1 MKKIFC
7 GNLNCLFL
15 IILFY
20 SINAYCCE
28 IKVKNSYDLK
38 EKLEKINNYDEII
51 LENGVYNGNFIINKS
66 ITIKSEG
73 IAILTSNSKNNILT
87 INAPN
92 VTIKNLYFYN
102 SGKNMMERNSCI
114 FINENKTIIYNNFF
128 SECGFAIW
136 INGTSYNYITNN
148 IFVGTDNTILSDRG
162 NTIQIYKST
171 NTTINNNFI
180 INGRDGI
187 YISNSKE
194 VSINKNFFLN
204 VRFGIHYMFSNKCNV
219 VSNMITDSLIGIA
232 IMYSKYVDLINNFT
246 YLNVD
251 HGLFFRDVLY
261 SRILR
266 NKSLYNNNGILLGN
280 SYFNDIINNDII
292 KNNIGIKVYS
302 GSNENLVY
310 DNNIISNRLQAQ
322 FLDNNKLIWNSKKI
336 GNFWSHYIGWDIN
349 MDNIGDKIFYV
360 TNINDWLIY
369 SYPILKILFNSPAII
384 LLQKI
389 ENQFPAFRKYSI
401 IDNYPLM
408 RAIIW

>member
-1 MKKIFC
+1 MKKIFY
-7 GNLNCLFL
+7 GKLKYMFL
-15 IILFY
+15 IIFFY

-38 EKLEKINNYDEII
+38 DKLEKINNYDEIV
-51 LENGVYNGNFIINKS
+51 LENGIYNGNFIINKS
-66 ITIKSEG
+66 ITIRSEG

-92 VTIKNLYFYN
+92 VIIKNLYFYN
-102 SGKNMMERNSCI
+102 SGKNMIERNSCI
-114 FINENKTIIYNNFF
+114 FINENKTIISNNFF

-136 INGTSYNYITNN
+136 INATSYNYITNN

-232 IMYSKYVDLINNFT
+232 IMYSKYVDLINNFA

-266 NKSLYNNNGILLGN
+266 NKSLYNNDGILLGN

-302 GSNENLVY
+302 GSNENLFY
-310 DNNIISNRLQAQ
+310 DNNIINNRLQAQ

-336 GNFWSHYIGWDIN
+336 GNFWSHYVGWDIN